1 MEDAVTVAVD
11 AGRGMLWT
19 AMTVALPVLFVCAGI
34 GLLAAFF
41 QAVTQMNEASLSF
54 VPKLAGTL
62 AVALVLLPWVLTVL
76 CEYAEGVFGSMS
88 TWFP

>member
-1 MEDAVTVAVD
+1 MGDEMTIAVD

-19 AMTVALPVLFVCAGI
+19 AIKVGLPVLLVCVGL

-54 VPKLAGTL
+54 VPKLVGTL
-62 AVALVLLPWVLTVL
+62 ALLLALLPWVLVVL
-76 CEYAEGVFGSMS
+76 SEYAEGVFGSMS